1 MLYKLK
7 TSKVFEKPKSGDVG
21 RSAELVEEDPYAI
34 QMISWCP
41 QSRIFCVVGISAH
54 VILYHFSKH
63 DANTTI
69 TVSMLSKMCVIPNL
83 YGLLCNTKEDIL
95 KNVLS
100 IQ

>member
-1 MLYKLK
+1 
-7 TSKVFEKPKSGDVG
+7 SGDVG

-54 VILYHFSKH
+54 VILYRFSKH

-69 TVSMLSKMCVIPNL
+69 T
-83 YGLLCNTKEDIL
+83 
-95 KNVLS
+95 
-100 IQ
+100 